1 MTIPF
6 VKYQGTGNDFV
17 LIDNRTGAWQD
28 YLAMQVP
35 QHFAGERELVAHI
48 CHRRLG
54 IGADGLM
61 LLQNKEG
68 FHFEMVYFN
77 SDGGLSSMC
86 GNGGRCIAAW
96 AFSLGLGDDSLQF
109 WAPDGT
115 HEARKTNDGKGI
127 ALNMN
132 PVSLVQQINTNDWEL
147 NTGSPHYVSFQDNN
161 IQQLALVD
169 WAKNIRYN
177 EPYTNQG
184 INVNAV
190 NILDENTISMRT
202 YERGVEDE
210 TLSCGTGVCAA
221 AISFVQRSG
230 MQLNPFESGQPQT
243 EANSNQVQN
252 HLIEVITPGGTLQ
265 VSLQRDQNNY
275 DHIVLIGPATF
286 VFQGQL

>member
-243 EANSNQVQN
+243 KANSNEVQN

-275 DHIVLIGPATF
+275 DHIVLIGPAKF

>member
-1 MTIPF
+1 MKIPF

-35 QHFAGERELVAHI
+35 LQFATEKDLVAHI

-132 PVSLVQQINTNDWEL
+132 PVSRVQQINTNDWEL
-147 NTGSPHYVSFQDNN
+147 NTGSPHYVSFQDND

-177 EPYTNQG
+177 EPYTNLG

-230 MQLNPFESGQPQT
+230 MQLNPFESGQPHT
-243 EANSNQVQN
+243 EANTNQVQN
-252 HLIEVITPGGTLQ
+252 HLIEVNTPGGTLQ

-275 DHIVLIGPATF
+275 NHIVLIGPATF

>member
-1 MTIPF
+1 MKIPF

-35 QHFAGERELVAHI
+35 LQFATEKDLVAHI

-96 AFSLGLGDDSLQF
+96 AFSLGLGDEIVADATAGFSAKKSLRF
-109 WAPDGT
+109 WAPDGA
-115 HEARKTNDGKGI
+115 HQAWKLSNHQV
-127 ALNMN
+127 ALSMN
-132 PVSLVQQINTNDWEL
+132 TVSQIIDLGRNQWEL
-147 NTGSPHYVSFQDNN
+147 NTGSPHF
-161 IQQLALVD
+161 IQFEEGNLEEIDLVG
-169 WAKNIRYN
+169 WARGIRYSDVYM
-177 EPYTNQG
+177 PAG

-190 NILDENTISMRT
+190 KIMGDGAIAMRT
-202 YERGVEDE
+202 YERGVENE
-210 TLSCGTGVCAA
+210 TLSCGTGVTAA
-221 AISFVQRSG
+221 AIAYINDLGIEPKTYTKHLVSVETAGG
-230 MQLNPFESGQPQT
+230 M
-243 EANSNQVQN
+243 
-252 HLIEVITPGGTLQ
+252 LQ
-265 VSLQRDQNNY
+265 VRFAAQNGRFEE
-275 DHIVLIGPATF
+275 IFLIGPATF
-286 VFQGQL
+286 VFEGSF

>member
-17 LIDNRTGAWQD
+17 LIDNRTGAWQN

-35 QHFAGERELVAHI
+35 QDFATEKDLVAHI
-48 CHRRLG
+48 CHRKFG

-68 FHFEMVYFN
+68 FDFEMVYFN

-96 AFSLGLGDDSLQF
+96 AFSLGLGDTSLQF
-109 WAPDGT
+109 WAPDGL
-115 HEARKTNDGKGI
+115 HEAKKTNDGKGI

-132 PVSLVQQINTNDWEL
+132 PVSRIQQINTNDWEL

-177 EPYTNQG
+177 EPYTNLG

-221 AISFVQRSG
+221 AISFVQRS
-230 MQLNPFESGQPQT
+230 QPHT
-243 EANSNQVQN
+243 EANSNEIQN

>member
-28 YLAMQVP
+28 YLAMQIP
-35 QHFAGERELVAHI
+35 LQFATEKDLVAHI

-132 PVSLVQQINTNDWEL
+132 PVSRVQQINTNDWEL

-190 NILDENTISMRT
+190 NILDENRISMRT

-221 AISFVQRSG
+221 AISFVQRS
-230 MQLNPFESGQPQT
+230 QPHT
-243 EANSNQVQN
+243 EANTNEIAN

-275 DHIVLIGPATF
+275 NHIVLIGPATF